1 MEKLESPLK
10 RMRLLRGLSQQ
21 ESGSDS
27 PLMRLRLLR
36 RITQQ
41 ELADALGVS
50 RQTISRWEAGQTNP
64 RLTLAK
70 WKKLV
75 KLLDVSL
82 EDLPDRFGP
91 QPIHNTS
98 PFFQPRTGE
107 ASS

>member
-1 MEKLESPLK
+1 MEELE
-10 RMRLLRGLSQQ
+10 
-21 ESGSDS
+21 S

-50 RQTISRWEAGQTNP
+50 RNTISRWETGAVIPN
-64 RLTLAK
+64 LTIK
-70 WKKLV
+70 QMRKLCEI
-75 KLLDVSL
+75 LDVKF
-82 EDLPDRFGP
+82 EDLPDDFGP
-91 QPIHNTS
+91 QPIHTTS